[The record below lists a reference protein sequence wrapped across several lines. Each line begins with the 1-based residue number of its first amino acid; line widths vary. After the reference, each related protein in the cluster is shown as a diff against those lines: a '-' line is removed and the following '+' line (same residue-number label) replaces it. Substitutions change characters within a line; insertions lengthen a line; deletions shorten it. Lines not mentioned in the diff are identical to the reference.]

1 MGEKKKEK
9 VNVETAVE
17 VLTDA
22 ESAFVATSNGVFFHG
37 GASEILTCLSMG
49 VMQLV
54 EQGISQRTIRA
65 AVELGATMG
74 EILSDADKKDE
85 KEEE

>member
-1 MGEKKKEK
+1 MDEKEK

-37 GASEILTCLSMG
+37 GAAEILTCLSMG
-49 VMQLV
+49 IMQLV
-54 EQGISQRTIRA
+54 EQGISQKNIMA
-65 AVELGATMG
+65 AVKLGTTMG
-74 EILSDADKKDE
+74 EIFGDSKKKDE